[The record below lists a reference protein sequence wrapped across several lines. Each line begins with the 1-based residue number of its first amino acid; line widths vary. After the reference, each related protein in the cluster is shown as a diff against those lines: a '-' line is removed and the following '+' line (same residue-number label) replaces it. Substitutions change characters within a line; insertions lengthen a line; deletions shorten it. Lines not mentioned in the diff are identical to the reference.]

1 MKIED
6 LYMQYKQDIY
16 NYIMGLTHNPS
27 TAEDILSET
36 FLKAIGSLHTFRK
49 ESSVKTWLC
58 GIARNSWLQ
67 HLRSQKP
74 QIEYDDLVDYYIS
87 ESIEE
92 NSITKEIA
100 ARIHELLREKKEKI
114 RNVVLMRVDGISYS
128 EIAKKLDMS
137 ESSARVA
144 DFRTKRWLRS
154 KLEAEG
160 LI

>member
-1 MKIED
+1 MKIEV

-27 TAEDILSET
+27 TTEDILSVT
-36 FLKAIGSLHTFRK
+36 FLKAIESLHTFRK
-49 ESSVKTWLC
+49 ESSVKTWLF

-74 QIEYDDLVDYYIS
+74 QIEYDDLVDNYIS

-92 NSITKEIA
+92 NSIKKEIA
-100 ARIHELLREKKEKI
+100 ARIHELLKQKDERS
-114 RNVVLMRVDGISYS
+114 RNIVLMRVDGIPYS
-128 EIAKKLDMS
+128 EIAKELNIS
-137 ESSARVA
+137 ESSARVV
-144 DFRTKRWLRS
+144 DFRAKGWLRS